1 MPRARLLAPTQL
13 EQICRPFIR
22 SDIVAGRRFFRLLE
36 KAVLV
41 RGIEKLFPLEMFLA
55 WKQER
60 NWFVM
65 RVNQKQKNIVA
76 SWITVQMDGGGSV
89 LAAQHPNETT

>member
-13 EQICRPFIR
+13 EQICRPFIKI
-22 SDIVAGRRFFRLLE
+22 DIVAGRRFFRLLE

-41 RGIEKLFPLEMFLA
+41 RGIENLFPLEMFLT

-65 RVNQKQKNIVA
+65 RVNQKQKSIVA
-76 SWITVQMDGGGSV
+76 YWITVQIDQVRSEERRVGNGCS
-89 LAAQHPNETT
+89 